1 MTEITSSDL
10 KCEEI
15 KDCHVGQEDE
25 IIIHQQDAAQV
36 DDPEINQG
44 MQDQQENQ
52 EEIVGDD
59 EETPHIQRK
68 SNKGETSTK
77 ASRWYDFISS
87 SIDSRNDASR
97 KTQRH
102 SGRSSIKL

>member
-59 EETPHIQRK
+59 EETPTFKENLQGRDIHQSFQMKNQTQWKKLYQAITR
-68 SNKGETSTK
+68 STGK
-77 ASRWYDFISS
+77 
-87 SIDSRNDASR
+87 
-97 KTQRH
+97 KP
-102 SGRSSIKL
+102 

>member
-25 IIIHQQDAAQV
+25 IIIHQQDAAAQV

-52 EEIVGDD
+52 EEIVGDSKK
-59 EETPHIQRK
+59 IY
-68 SNKGETSTK
+68 KGETSTK
-77 ASRWYDFISS
+77 ASRFY
-87 SIDSRNDASR
+87 
-97 KTQRH
+97 T
-102 SGRSSIKL
+102 KLY